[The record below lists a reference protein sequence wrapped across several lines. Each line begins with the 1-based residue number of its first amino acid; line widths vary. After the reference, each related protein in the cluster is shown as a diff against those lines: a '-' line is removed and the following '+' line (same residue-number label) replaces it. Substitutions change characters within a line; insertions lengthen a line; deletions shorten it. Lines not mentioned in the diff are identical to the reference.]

1 MIGNSS
7 GRRWA
12 RFALIFGAAMS
23 VLGNETHTFL
33 TLGAVNLPIRIVLAF
48 IWPTALFVAVE
59 VLVRVNWRNRFI
71 DYAGR
76 AVMMIPVS
84 MVAAVVSYQHLHALM
99 LQGGEDSFSAAI
111 GPLAID
117 GLMIG
122 GTVALLAIRAA
133 SLVAVALEPID
144 APELDEA
151 LDRWVN
157 QHGAMRNEL
166 EEHSEADWS
175 RAAEVELGQAMLAD
189 EIAPVSPAPLERAPR
204 APRATWNAAEVCEL
218 AVREVKAGEASAQTG
233 IGQSTY
239 GRYLKVARI
248 LKADPRASVEGEKV
262 PSAHVAIMREL
273 VSK

>member
-1 MIGNSS
+1 MIDNSS

-12 RFALIFGAAMS
+12 RFALIFGASMS

-33 TLGAVNLPIRIVLAF
+33 TPGAVNLPIRIVLAF

-99 LQGGEDSFSAAI
+99 LQGGEDGFSAAI

-133 SLVAVALEPID
+133 SLTVAELVPVPDLDAVLARWVSSD
-144 APELDEA
+144 APDLDA
-151 LDRWVN
+151 
-157 QHGAMRNEL
+157 EL
-166 EEHSEADWS
+166 EQIETLPE
-175 RAAEVELGQAMLAD
+175 
-189 EIAPVSPAPLERAPR
+189 APVSPAPIERPAR
-204 APRATWNAAEVCEL
+204 APRATWNAAEVCEM
-218 AVREVKAGEASAQTG
+218 ASRGVKALEAHTVTG
-233 IGQSTY
+233 VGQSTY
-239 GRYLKVARI
+239 ARYLKVARI
-248 LKADPRASVEGEKV
+248 LKEDGAALIPPVAKV
-262 PSAHVAIMREL
+262 PSAHVEMIREL
-273 VSK
+273 VTR

>member
-1 MIGNSS
+1 MTDNSS

-33 TLGAVNLPIRIVLAF
+33 TPGAVNLPIRVVLAF

-133 SLVAVALEPID
+133 SLVAVTLESID

-151 LDRWVN
+151 LDRWVD
-157 QHGAMRNEL
+157 QHGADQHP
-166 EEHSEADWS
+166 EEDWS

-248 LKADPRASVEGEKV
+248 LKADPRASVAM
-262 PSAHVAIMREL
+262 PPATPCT
-273 VSK
+273 